1 MAIGALIKNKNFI
14 AGFSIGFIFTLG
26 RAWVPIIE
34 QILRPLF
41 DFWNLI
47 WPEGLVLEIIPFYIS
62 GFVIFLVV
70 RYIFFRGQESDS
82 LAVAFKFFSLGFLAS
97 FALFI
102 ALALIAISQFRFTQ

>member
-1 MAIGALIKNKNFI
+1 MATGALIKNKNFI
-14 AGFSIGFIFTLG
+14 VGFSIGVIFTLG
-26 RAWVPIIE
+26 RAWVSIIE

-47 WPEGLVLEIIPFYIS
+47 WPDGLVLEIIPFYIS
-62 GFVIFLVV
+62 GFIIFLVI

-82 LAVAFKFFSLGFLAS
+82 FAAAFKFFSLGFLVS

-102 ALALIAISQFRFTQ
+102 VLTLIAISQFRFTQ